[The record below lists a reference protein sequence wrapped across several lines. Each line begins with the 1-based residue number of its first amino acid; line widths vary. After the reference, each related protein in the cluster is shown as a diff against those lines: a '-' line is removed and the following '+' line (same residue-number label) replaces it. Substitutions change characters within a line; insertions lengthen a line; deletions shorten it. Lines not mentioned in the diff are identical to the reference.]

1 MKHQLEILWT
11 HALTVKQVIM
21 KSLIVKVQSSD
32 EVSFITIIRIL
43 GKSCHALAEIIL
55 REKTR
60 KEFDSNYESLPIL
73 NELMSKMNMK
83 NLLMQSCQMRNWDAC
98 NMYAVL
104 AFEGQH
110 GVQQD
115 PELGIALAEKSCT
128 IGRDVKA
135 CNNLIRIYKEGLFGR
150 NVDEEKA
157 ASYQSI
163 IDSFMDEREAFMM
176 NK

>member
-1 MKHQLEILWT
+1 
-11 HALTVKQVIM
+11 M

-73 NELMSKMNMK
+73 NELMSKMTMK

-157 ASYQSI
+157 ATYQSI